1 MKEGRPAAVL
11 AGAALVALALAGCGG
26 GGAAPDPGEAV
37 HEGWT
42 QVGEASW
49 YGGKFHGRQTASGE
63 RYDRE
68 AMTAAHRSLPFGT
81 LVEVTMLET
90 GRSVRVRIND
100 RGPFAKGRII
110 DLSRRAARELG
121 MIRHGTGR
129 VRLEAVEV
137 PRGCWDVQVGS
148 YRESGNARQAR
159 RRLARAGEP
168 VRTEDGPRGYTR
180 VVAGPYPDLHAARRV
195 RDRFGGQIRRRCPE
209 D

>member
-1 MKEGRPAAVL
+1 M
-11 AGAALVALALAGCGG
+11 
-26 GGAAPDPGEAV
+26 APRPGEVV

-81 LVEVTMLET
+81 LVKVTMLET
-90 GRSVRVRIND
+90 GSSVRVRIND
-100 RGPFAKGRII
+100 RGPFAKDRII

-121 MIRHGTGR
+121 MLQHGTAE
-129 VRLEAVEV
+129 VRLEVEEA
-137 PRGCWDVQVGS
+137 PEGCYAVQVGS
-148 YRESGNARQAR
+148 YRDAENVRQAR
-159 RRLARAGEP
+159 RKLTRAGEP
-168 VRTEDGPRGYTR
+168 ARTEDGPDGYTR
-180 VVAGPYPDLHAARRV
+180 VVAGPYPTLHAARRV

-209 D
+209 A